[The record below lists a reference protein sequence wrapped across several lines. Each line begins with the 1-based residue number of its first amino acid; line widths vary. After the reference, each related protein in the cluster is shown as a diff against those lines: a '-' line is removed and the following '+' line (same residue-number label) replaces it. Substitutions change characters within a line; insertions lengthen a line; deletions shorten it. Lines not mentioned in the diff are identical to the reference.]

1 MKLNVYKN
9 QKEIEKTYEVDNYDI
24 MYGTIQDILA
34 VLDDGLENLNDNE
47 QALKLITANR
57 TKLEDLL
64 LDIFG
69 AEGLT
74 MEELRRTKLKEL
86 VPVFIDLFRY
96 VQDSFKSK
104 N

>member
-9 QKEIEKTYEVDNYDI
+9 QNEVEKTYEVDAYDI
-24 MYGTIQDILA
+24 MYGTVEDVFDILEGVENTNDTSEILA
-34 VLDDGLENLNDNE
+34 VINKNRDKLN
-47 QALKLITANR
+47 
-57 TKLEDLL
+57 DLL

-74 MEELRRTKLKEL
+74 KEELRKVKVKEI

-96 VQDSFKSK
+96 VQESFRSK